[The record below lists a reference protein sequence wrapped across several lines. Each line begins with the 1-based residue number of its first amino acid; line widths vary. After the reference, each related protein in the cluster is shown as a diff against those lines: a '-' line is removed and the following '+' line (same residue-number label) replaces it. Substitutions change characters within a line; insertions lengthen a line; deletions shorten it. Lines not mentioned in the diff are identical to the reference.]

1 MIVFQSLVQN
11 KFGVIE
17 FYDQIQSE
25 INTTCQQGML
35 FVIGDQKTSIGN
47 NKE

>member
-1 MIVFQSLVQN
+1 MIVFQSLMQN

-17 FYDQIQSE
+17 LYDQIQSK
-25 INTTCQQGML
+25 INTTCQQDML

-47 NKE
+47 NME